1 MRKIKAMSDN
11 NTDIPRNLFIILISF
26 TVFVLFIISSA
37 MVAYFVWDI
46 SPSDERLKNETEAL
60 KTSATI
66 FGGIAVFINAY
77 YAAKRWEAMDKGAE
91 AANKTAKAALQ
102 NAQAAQDKQITGC

>member
-1 MRKIKAMSDN
+1 
-11 NTDIPRNLFIILISF
+11 
-26 TVFVLFIISSA
+26 
-37 MVAYFVWDI
+37 
-46 SPSDERLKNETEAL
+46 
-60 KTSATI
+60 
-66 FGGIAVFINAY
+66 VFINAY

>member
-1 MRKIKAMSDN
+1 MSDN

-46 SPSDERLKNETEAL
+46 YPSDERLKNETE
-60 KTSATI
+60 
-66 FGGIAVFINAY
+66 G
-77 YAAKRWEAMDKGAE
+77 
-91 AANKTAKAALQ
+91 
-102 NAQAAQDKQITGC
+102 